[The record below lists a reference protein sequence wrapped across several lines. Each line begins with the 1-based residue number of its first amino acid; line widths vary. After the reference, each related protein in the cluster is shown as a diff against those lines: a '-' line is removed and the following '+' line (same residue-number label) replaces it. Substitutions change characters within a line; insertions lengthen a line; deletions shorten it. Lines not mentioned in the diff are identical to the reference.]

1 MKIIENNSISF
12 LRTLPTKQYKKIII
26 QEMFLENDLVFR
38 NVNVK
43 TNRAPITFFFSIYYK
58 FQEFSFT
65 TFFFG

>member
-43 TNRAPITFFFSIYYK
+43 TNRAPITFFF
-58 FQEFSFT
+58 FNLL
-65 TFFFG
+65 